1 MGILINSVISGKN
14 GNKWYASNCQ
24 FQDCCRTFQSCLPH
38 AYIKMFSGCVFRVA
52 SKIVSFGYHGL
63 RAITFIKF

>member
-1 MGILINSVISGKN
+1 
-14 GNKWYASNCQ
+14 
-24 FQDCCRTFQSCLPH
+24 
-38 AYIKMFSGCVFRVA
+38 MFSGCVFRVA